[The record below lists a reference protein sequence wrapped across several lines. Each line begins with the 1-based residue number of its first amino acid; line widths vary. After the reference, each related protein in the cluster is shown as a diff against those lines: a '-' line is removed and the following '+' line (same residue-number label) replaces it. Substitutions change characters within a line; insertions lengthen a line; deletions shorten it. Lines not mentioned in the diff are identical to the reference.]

1 METKEHSHCFLC
13 DHKETQI
20 YLFNNFKSALN
31 RYERK
36 YDSALKTLM
45 NNIPSEVSE
54 LNADKTDMNVRVCCS
69 EVADRK
75 IQTPTTID
83 QELILLSRKEIQ
95 LQFSSL
101 HAPSR
106 RI

>member
-1 METKEHSHCFLC
+1 MC
-13 DHKETQI
+13 DHKEIQI
-20 YLFNNFKSALN
+20 YLFSNFKSALN

-45 NNIPSEVSE
+45 NNIPSEVFE
-54 LNADKTDMNVRVCCS
+54 LNADKDGMNVRVYCS
-69 EVADRK
+69 EAADRK

-83 QELILLSRKEIQ
+83 QELIFLSRKEIQ
-95 LQFSSL
+95 LQFSGL